1 MNSRTYMQSF
11 AMSKFLTITSMPV
24 YVTVKL
30 EWDDLLVFVV
40 CKVVFAVFW
49 LFVLEKK
56 GRARLS

>member
-1 MNSRTYMQSF
+1 MQSF